1 MALSR
6 FLAGIRRGGTSH
18 LEREL
23 ESLRSEL
30 KRVHEKVARMADLDD
45 RLTRLEQ
52 QVAERPASSSPTAPD
67 AALQDLKD
75 EIDECR
81 RDNLRIAELYDLTLE
96 RLGAP
101 SR

>member
-18 LEREL
+18 LERKL
-23 ESLRSEL
+23 EGLRSEL
-30 KRVHEKVARMADLDD
+30 GTLRDKVERLADLDE
-45 RLTRLEQ
+45 RVTRLEKQ
-52 QVAERPASSSPTAPD
+52 AADTAAPMLTAD
-67 AALQDLKD
+67 RGGALQELRD

-96 RLGAP
+96 RLGEP